1 MAVEYL
7 DKGNDDG
14 TCLGQS
20 ATEKISFYGATTI
33 VQPSGA
39 GQAVISSDLTAL
51 ATGAAVSTCVSA
63 INAINVLL
71 LKIRTDLVA
80 LGLVKGS
87 A

>member
-20 ATEKISFYGATTI
+20 ASSKIGFYGLATPI
-33 VQPSGA
+33 VQPT
-39 GQAVISSDLTAL
+39 LTVTVT
-51 ATGAAVSTCVSA
+51 ATGPVTACATDILA
-63 INAINVLL
+63 IQAF
-71 LKIRTDLVA
+71 LKA
-80 LGLVKGS
+80 LGLS